1 MSIDDM
7 AVASMWT
14 GDDPSP
20 SFEAMGAADRQVWA
34 SFARQREMD
43 QTLAAINDPA
53 TYGAVVVGPWG
64 VGKTTLARAVEAQL
78 ADTTHVVR
86 LFGSG
91 AETSVAYASLAVWM
105 ARLAPGAAD
114 SPASIIHGLDRL
126 IHDDADGRDVL
137 LVIDDL
143 PALDPM
149 SVGVVMH
156 LLLSGGAKA
165 LVLARDAGQLPEDL
179 VWLAKDGLL
188 SELRLDYFNR
198 AEVGELV
205 AKATKTMVSASAV
218 TALHKA
224 SNGIPLVLQALF
236 REQVA
241 SGSLKLRRGV
251 WVLSGR
257 VNADP
262 GSALADIVRTRLGR
276 ESEAVRLGV
285 EKLSLLGTA
294 PLSIVSAALGQET
307 VWEMEER
314 GFLAIDAAGRHH
326 ARLSERY
333 VGEIVRG
340 SLDPERM
347 MELLVELSEV
357 LNHEVDSLDSQELMA
372 LAAWTLDA
380 GLVLEPRFGLAAA
393 RRALTHFDPLLALR
407 CTVHIPPGHA
417 LFLEAVQLRSE
428 AYGIVADYRGAVD
441 VLDAVAPEQ
450 LAGLALQDYCR
461 WVLAL
466 TGALLWV
473 PEGYARIPGILA
485 EAESRLRVEQR
496 RGEGRLDQGAGAP
509 PGAAVVPE
517 SAVPE
522 SELLAA
528 RQLLRLAY
536 FEYQVHRGEF
546 AEIVA
551 ELEEASHDSD
561 LHYSLNCACL
571 LVPTLAVLG
580 RELDAVAVGH
590 RVIKEIE
597 DRGISLKFARHC
609 RDGLTLA
616 LTWSGRWLESV
627 ELLSSELE
635 TMPQTAQYRG
645 GLLELSLGL
654 AQAYAGRGSAAAE
667 VLLAAA
673 AQLEVRESDNA
684 LGLAYS
690 ALAFTLAQDN
700 NEKDAME
707 YLALAA
713 SAGSPTLWTNRAM
726 AEFFRLMALRWL
738 DDPDAGEKLHASARA
753 DLRQGRFSTASMS
766 LFGGTITGTEKDFAL
781 LEDVSLHRQGPMPEI
796 NVMLARS
803 CRRHDP
809 VLALEAA
816 AAAQMLKLDAVESR
830 CAVLALDFA
839 RETGANAL
847 AREAKQRLDR
857 LTAKLARLPLQPRT
871 EGVKLTQRELQVA
884 KLAKRG
890 LGNRAIAGRIG
901 VSVRTVEGHLYQVY
915 SKLGITSRSELEQ
928 DQDL

>member
-1 MSIDDM
+1 
-7 AVASMWT
+7 
-14 GDDPSP
+14 
-20 SFEAMGAADRQVWA
+20 
-34 SFARQREMD
+34 MD
-43 QTLAAINDPA
+43 QTLAAINDPS

-64 VGKTTLARAVEAQL
+64 VGKTTLARAVEAAL
-78 ADTTHVVR
+78 AETTHVVR
-86 LFGSG
+86 LFGSPT
-91 AETSVAYASLAVWM
+91 ETPVAYGSLAVWM

-165 LVLARDAGQLPEDL
+165 LVLVRDGGQLPEDL

-188 SELRLDYFNR
+188 SEMRLDYFNR

-205 AKATKTMVSASAV
+205 AKATRNLVSASAV

-262 GSALADIVRTRLGR
+262 DSALADIVRARLGR
-276 ESEAVRLGV
+276 ETEEVRLGV

-294 PLSIVSAALGQET
+294 PLSIVTAALGQET

-314 GFLAIDAAGRHH
+314 GFLAIDPAGRHH
-326 ARLSERY
+326 AQLSERY

-380 GLVLEPRFGLAAA
+380 GLILEPRFGLAAA
-393 RRALTHFDPLLALR
+393 RRALTQFDPQLALR

-417 LFLEAVQLRSE
+417 RFLEAVQLRSE

-450 LAGLALQDYCR
+450 LAGLALQDYCQ

-485 EAESRLRVEQR
+485 EAESRLRIDER
-496 RGEGRLDQGAGAP
+496 RRRDAP

-517 SAVPE
+517 SVVPETAVPE
-522 SELLAA
+522 SELQAA

-546 AEIVA
+546 AEIVS
-551 ELEEASHDSD
+551 ELEEASHDPD
-561 LHYSLNCACL
+561 LNFSLNCACL

-590 RVIKEIE
+590 RVTKEIE

-627 ELLSSELE
+627 DLLRSELE

-753 DLRQGRFSTASMS
+753 DLRQGRYSTASMS
-766 LFGGTITGTEKDFAL
+766 LFGGTISGTEKDFAL
-781 LEDVSLHRQGPMPEI
+781 LEDVSLRRQGPMPEI

-816 AAAQMLKLDAVESR
+816 AAAQVLKLDAVESR

-857 LTAKLARLPLQPRT
+857 LTAKLARLPMQPHT

-928 DQDL
+928 DQEL